1 MFLFWGRYLR
11 RHERLG
17 TTFHVVLLVISI
29 VAAVFLY
36 RLAVAT
42 LRGAVRT
49 PFTWKKVLTSR
60 RSYETAAFA
69 CTAGVLLGLVSFGAL
84 QGVRSRAPILGY
96 TPKSEGDFYDSLK
109 SDVFY
114 RPRTWIPRWMALIGC
129 PPFANLTDAE
139 VSQKK
144 STWSKKT
151 DKNADSDSVIGAQL
165 SGADLDMRQQSVR
178 FSPGPT

>member
-1 MFLFWGRYLR
+1 
-11 RHERLG
+11 
-17 TTFHVVLLVISI
+17 
-29 VAAVFLY
+29 
-36 RLAVAT
+36 
-42 LRGAVRT
+42 
-49 PFTWKKVLTSR
+49 
-60 RSYETAAFA
+60 
-69 CTAGVLLGLVSFGAL
+69 
-84 QGVRSRAPILGY
+84 
-96 TPKSEGDFYDSLK
+96 
-109 SDVFY
+109 
-114 RPRTWIPRWMALIGC
+114 MALIGC